1 MTPNPAIMTAVENLD
16 YRVTVGDVAAQA
28 GLDVKVAEQGL
39 LTLATDAGGHLQVSE
54 SGEIAYLFPDNFR
67 GVLRHKFWRLRLRE
81 WWEKVWRVLFYL
93 IRISFG
99 ILLILSLVIIMVAIA
114 IIVISINSS
123 SERNDSGGGGNNSGG
138 GMVFFPRF
146 GFNPYWLWWFDWGYY
161 DQPYR
166 YQRQKQRER
175 QRQRQRQRQ
184 KSRTP
189 GKENEMN
196 FLEAVF
202 SFLFGDG
209 NPNYNLDEQ
218 RLQAIATVIKNN
230 QGAVVAEQIAPYLD
244 DLGTGYALEYE
255 EYILPVLTRFNGRP
269 EVSPDGQI
277 VYHFPELQTTA
288 TEWNDRPVS
297 AYLKEKFWR
306 FSEANSG
313 QIMLATG
320 LGAVNFVGALVLGS
334 LLEDGTVAAQIG
346 GFIAFVEFIYP
357 VLLAYGVSF
366 LVLPLI
372 RYFWVQWR
380 NGKVEERNQQRQ
392 NRAIALNQTNNLLS
406 RKIEYARQFAKER
419 IINNQDL
426 AYTTEKGMLE
436 QEAEQA
442 DKINAEWQRR
452 LNQSDV

>member
-1 MTPNPAIMTAVENLD
+1 MTPNPAIMRAVENLD
-16 YRVTVGDVAAQA
+16 YHVTVGDVAAQA
-28 GLDVKVAEQGL
+28 GLDVKLAEQGL
-39 LTLATDAGGHLQVSE
+39 LALATDAGGHLQVSE
-54 SGEIAYLFPDNFR
+54 SGEIAYLFPHNFR
-67 GVLRHKFWRLRLRE
+67 DVLRNKFWRLRLRE
-81 WWEKVWRVLFYL
+81 WWEKVWRILFYL

-99 ILLILSLVIIMVAIA
+99 IVLILSLIIIMVAIA
-114 IIVISINSS
+114 IIVVSINSS

-161 DQPYR
+161 DEPYR
-166 YQRQKQRER
+166 YQRQREKQRK
-175 QRQRQRQRQ
+175 
-184 KSRTP
+184 KSRTS

-209 NPNYNLDEQ
+209 NPNYNLDEE
-218 RLQAIATVIKNN
+218 RWQAIATVIKNN

-244 DLGTGYALEYE
+244 DLGKGYALEYE

-269 EVSPDGQI
+269 EVSPEGQI

-288 TEWNDRPVS
+288 KEWYSQPVS
-297 AYLKEKFWR
+297 AYLKEKIWR
-306 FSEANSG
+306 FSEANYG

-320 LGAVNFVGALVLGS
+320 LGVVNFVGALVLGS
-334 LLEDGTVAAQIG
+334 LLKDGTVVAQIG
-346 GFIAFVEFIYP
+346 GFIAFVEVIYP

-372 RYFWVQWR
+372 RYFWLQWR
-380 NGKVEERNQQRQ
+380 NGKVQKRNQQRQ
-392 NRAIALNQTNNLLS
+392 NRAIALNQANNLLN
-406 RKIEYARQFAKER
+406 RKIDYAREFGKET
-419 IINNQDL
+419 IITNQDL
-426 AYTTEKGMLE
+426 AYTTEKNVLE

-442 DKINAEWQRR
+442 DKIDAEWQRR
-452 LNQSDV
+452 LNQSDT

>member
-1 MTPNPAIMTAVENLD
+1 MTPNPAIMRAVENLD

-39 LTLATDAGGHLQVSE
+39 LALATDAGGHLQVSE

-67 GVLRHKFWRLRLRE
+67 DVLRNKLWRLRLRE
-81 WWEKVWRVLFYL
+81 WWEKVWRILFYL

-161 DQPYR
+161 DEPYR
-166 YQRQKQRER
+166 YQRQRE
-175 QRQRQRQRQ
+175 RQRQ
-184 KSRTP
+184 KSRTSA
-189 GKENEMN
+189 KENEMN

-209 NPNYNLDEQ
+209 NPNYNLDEE
-218 RLQAIATVIKNN
+218 RWQAIATVIKNN

-244 DLGTGYALEYE
+244 NLGTGYALEYE
-255 EYILPVLTRFNGRP
+255 EYILPVLIRFNGRP

-288 TEWNDRPVS
+288 KEWHSQPIY
-297 AYLKEKFWR
+297 AYLKEKYWR

-334 LLEDGTVAAQIG
+334 LLEDSTMVAQIG
-346 GFIAFVEFIYP
+346 GFIAFVEVIYP

-380 NGKVEERNQQRQ
+380 NGKGEKRNQQRQ
-392 NRAIALNQTNNLLS
+392 NRAIALNQANNLLS
-406 RKIEYARQFAKER
+406 RKIDYAREFAKET
-419 IINNQDL
+419 ILSNQDL
-426 AYTTEKGMLE
+426 AYTTEKNVLE

-442 DKINAEWQRR
+442 DKIDAEWQRR
-452 LNQSDV
+452 LNQSDT